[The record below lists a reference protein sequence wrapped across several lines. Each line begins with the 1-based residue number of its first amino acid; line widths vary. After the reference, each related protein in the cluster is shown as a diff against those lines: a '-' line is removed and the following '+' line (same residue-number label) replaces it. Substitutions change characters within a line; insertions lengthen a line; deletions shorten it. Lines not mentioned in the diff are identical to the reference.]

1 MQGIEAAFSG
11 TVGTVPELKTSAAGK
26 PWAAFNVAVSSKDE
40 EEPTW
45 IRVAMF
51 GETAEK
57 LCGNLIKGDKVYCEG
72 HLKLSHWN
80 DKATGEAKHG
90 LQIAA
95 WKVSKMGA
103 IGQKKLKTPRSRD
116 QGEDAPST
124 MSA

>member
-45 IRVAMF
+45 VRIAMF
-51 GETAEK
+51 GETAQK
-57 LCGNLIKGDKVYCEG
+57 LCGSLIKGDKVYAEG
-72 HLKLSHWN
+72 HLKLSRWN
-80 DKATGEAKHG
+80 DKASGEERTG

-95 WKVSKMGA
+95 WKVTKLGA
-103 IGQKKLKTPRSRD
+103 IGRRKLKTPRAGADDGQD
-116 QGEDAPST
+116 QHSMME
-124 MSA
+124 